1 LQTYYIGDYPLKI
14 IFLVIEVPKLVILPF
29 WGVAF
34 LCFFRYNSFSAVLYG
49 YGRSLEILK
58 LEYIKQANITAEI
71 NSDNIRGR
79 VKEILADIEARKE
92 QAVADLAKELDG
104 WEGEFILSPEKKK
117 ALIEQVPEE
126 VKADIRYAFGQVSG
140 FAKAQRESL
149 KEFQTSPIDGVQLGQ
164 RIIPME
170 VAGCYIPGGRFAHAC
185 SALMSVATA
194 KAAGVETVIACSP
207 PRGASINPAVVYAL
221 DVAGADIILEMGGVQ
236 AIATLAFGLFTGKP
250 ANILA
255 GPGNAYV
262 AEAKTI
268 LSSSGKCTI
277 DVFAGPTE
285 SAIIAD
291 KTADYMTVAIDLV
304 SQAEHGYDSPVWLFT
319 DSRELAEKVSE
330 VMPKIIAD
338 MPNPEVPESSWRD
351 YGEIILCDSRE
362 ELCEVSDSYA
372 PEHLQVICEEKDWW
386 VEHLK
391 SYGSLF
397 LGEGSTVPQGDKCSG
412 TNHILPTKKAG
423 HYSGGLNVFKFLKIC
438 TYQTISPEA
447 NEIVSA
453 AASRLSRVEGM
464 EGHARAC
471 DWRLR
476 KYFPER
482 KWDFDVYEQK
492 KY

>member
-1 LQTYYIGDYPLKI
+1 M
-14 IFLVIEVPKLVILPF
+14 
-29 WGVAF
+29 
-34 LCFFRYNSFSAVLYG
+34 
-49 YGRSLEILK
+49 
-58 LEYIKQANITAEI
+58 EYIKQASKTAES

-79 VKEILADIEARKE
+79 VNEILADIEARGE
-92 QAVADLAKELDG
+92 QAVIELAKKFDN
-104 WEGEFILSPEKKK
+104 WEGDFILSDDKKQ
-117 ALIEQVPEE
+117 ALIDQVPEQ
-126 VKADIRYAFGQVSG
+126 VKADIRYAYDQVYG
-140 FAKAQRESL
+140 FAKAQRKSIN
-149 KEFQTSPIDGVQLGQ
+149 EFETTPLDGVRLGQ
-164 RIIPME
+164 RIIPMD

-207 PRGASINPAVVYAL
+207 PRGDSIAPAVVYAL
-221 DVAGADIILEMGGVQ
+221 DVAGADIIIEMGGVQ
-236 AIATLAFGLFTGKP
+236 AIATMAFGLFTGKP

-262 AEAKTI
+262 AEAKSI
-268 LSSSGKCTI
+268 LASAGKCTI

-304 SQAEHGYDSPVWLFT
+304 SQAEHGYDSPVWLYT
-319 DSRELAEKVSE
+319 DSRELADKVLE

-338 MPNPEVPESSWRD
+338 MPDPEVPAASWED
-351 YGEIILCDSRE
+351 YGEIILCKDRE
-362 ELCEVSDSYA
+362 ELCRINDQYA
-372 PEHLQVICEEKDWW
+372 AEHVQVMAEDLDWW
-386 VEHLK
+386 VTNLK

-397 LGEGSTVPQGDKCSG
+397 LGEGSTVPHGDKCSG

-423 HYSGGLNVFKFLKIC
+423 YYSGGLNVHKFLKIY
-438 TYQTISPEA
+438 TYQKISKDA
-447 NEIVSA
+447 NLTVSG

-476 KYFPER
+476 KYFPEQE
-482 KWDFDVYEQK
+482 WDFDVYDQA